1 MLHVTLLGGE
11 WGSSAGGLSTI
22 NRELAIHL
30 SNHSAVKVSLLVPKG
45 ACNHEEKHEADTYG
59 ITVVETKRRFAFN
72 RLVWLSSP
80 PNDHV
85 MDIIVGHDVKLGRQ
99 VQFFRGSA
107 QFPNCKWVQV
117 VHTAPEDL
125 SRYKC
130 YRDPIS
136 KGETKQESKVEL
148 CKLADLVVT
157 VGPRLHERSILF
169 IFAAMQD

>member
-11 WGSSAGGLSTI
+11 WSSSAGGLSTI

-30 SNHSAVKVSLLVPKG
+30 SNHSAVKVSLLVPEG
-45 ACNHEEKHEADTYG
+45 ACNHEEKNEALTYG
-59 ITVVETKRRFAFN
+59 ITIVEAKRRAAFD

-80 PNDHV
+80 PKDHV
-85 MDIIVGHDVKLGRQ
+85 MDVVVGHGVKLGRQ
-99 VQFFRGSA
+99 VQFIRDSA

-136 KGETKQESKVEL
+136 KGETKHESEVEL
-148 CKLADLVVT
+148 CKLADLVVP
-157 VGPRLHERSILF
+157 VGPRLNEAYSSYLQRCCN
-169 IFAAMQD
+169 